1 MNVIRKASL
10 SRSNQIKKR
19 RMVAYALVWLLGV
32 LVLTEVF
39 RFSADHEPRS
49 NSTDKRELASTS
61 VMTVHAASNR
71 LSSVGP
77 SVDSDKLEAVDPPS
91 EHPFYNPIFSFAESP
106 AV

>member
-32 LVLTEVF
+32 LVLTQVF

-49 NSTDKRELASTS
+49 NFLLCR
-61 VMTVHAASNR
+61 TVWR
-71 LSSVGP
+71 L
-77 SVDSDKLEAVDPPS
+77 
-91 EHPFYNPIFSFAESP
+91 IESP
-106 AV
+106 PYPPHGSG